1 MISKMSETVTNFC
14 SVHKKKLRNGVLLAV
29 FLGVA
34 FVGAQ
39 AMFQVKGVVTGIDGS
54 QVTVSNFLR
63 TQTVE
68 LAGAPVAAADIKVGD
83 RIKIQKNLQ
92 GDILY
97 AKLSQPKH
105 SAPDK
110 EYERCHQEAE
120 PRTRP

>member
-1 MISKMSETVTNFC
+1 MISKMGEAIKNFC
-14 SVHKKKLRNGVLLAV
+14 SAHQKKIRNGVLLAV
-29 FLGVA
+29 LLGMI

>member
-97 AKLSQPKH
+97 AKFSQPKNNEH
-105 SAPDK
+105 DK
-110 EYERCHQEAE
+110 EKDHHQEAE
-120 PRTRP
+120 HHKQ

>member
-1 MISKMSETVTNFC
+1 MISKMGEAIKNFC
-14 SVHKKKLRNGVLLAV
+14 SAHQKKIRNGVLLAV
-29 FLGVA
+29 LLGMI

-68 LAGAPVAAADIKVGD
+68 LAGAPVLAADIKVGD

-110 EYERCHQEAE
+110 EHERRHQEAE